1 MAVAAALASACG
13 SSSPATD
20 EVDTSSEES
29 DSTSSPSSSGSS
41 STSGTAQPG
50 STSMDAA
57 AEDAATVSGPSPD
70 SVDTG
75 DDGPQLETTS
85 SSTSDDASS
94 SDDGSTTSGTLPP
107 IELSFTDVAP
117 DVGLDHVHGILG
129 AAPDCLVDSAFGTG
143 NFCSAQWMTG
153 GFAAGDYDGDG
164 APDLYVP
171 RTHDGDLLLRNEG
184 DGTFA
189 DVTELAGL
197 GRVGS
202 GSAAWADV
210 DNDGDQDLYVTA
222 FGGTRHDLYINDG
235 FGHFT
240 EQALERGAAVA
251 TPHAHVPMGLAVG
264 DYDLDGYLDLF
275 VSEWMSDTGIGEHPS
290 HNRLLHNLGEA
301 APGHFEDVT
310 VAAGVDLDVVWVE
323 ADAQAGTWG
332 FAPAFADL
340 DGDRWPELIVTSD
353 FGCSR
358 LFWNDGDG
366 TFTDGT
372 VAAGVGLDDNGM
384 GSTLGDMDG
393 DGDLDWFVTAITD
406 FGGPLENRLYRND
419 GARSFTELAEPA
431 GVADGGWGWGATFF
445 DPDLDG
451 DLDLVMAS
459 GYYYAHWIAHP
470 NRVWLNEGDGAFG
483 SDVASQMGL
492 DLVAQ
497 SRGLLAFDY
506 DGDGDQDVLV
516 ANNAEPPA
524 LFRNDSTGP
533 HDWLR
538 VRVQG
543 TTSNADG
550 LGARVRVQTEA
561 GGPWQTREV
570 GSASHFLGQQ
580 PKPVHFGIP
589 AGPDPIHEVRVYW
602 PATDTE
608 QVLHDVARSTAL
620 VVVEE

>member
-1 MAVAAALASACG
+1 MPLRGLASVAFTAALASACG
-13 SSSPATD
+13 SPPATD
-20 EVDTSSEES
+20 EVDVSA
-29 DSTSSPSSSGSS
+29 GSAS
-41 STSGTAQPG
+41 STSGGGSGLPG
-50 STSMDAA
+50 STSTSASTADATTSGLSS
-57 AEDAATVSGPSPD
+57 DATE
-70 SVDTG
+70 TG
-75 DDGPQLETTS
+75 DDQPEPATTTS
-85 SSTSDDASS
+85 STTSNDGSS
-94 SDDGSTTSGTLPP
+94 SDDGSTTGGPLAPVA
-107 IELSFTDVAP
+107 LSFTNVAP
-117 DVGLDHVHGILG
+117 GAGLDHVHGTLG
-129 AAPDCLVDSAFGTG
+129 EAPDCLVDSTAGTG

-164 APDLYVP
+164 DPDLYVP
-171 RTHDGDLLLRNEG
+171 RTHGGDLLLRNEG

-189 DVTELAGL
+189 DATELTGL

-235 FGHFT
+235 SGHFN
-240 EQALERGAAVA
+240 EQGLERGAAVA
-251 TPHAHVPMGLAVG
+251 TGHPHVPMGIAVG

-275 VSEWMSDTGIGEHPS
+275 VTEWMSDGGVGEHPS
-290 HNRLLHNLGEA
+290 HNRLLHNLGDA

-310 VAAGVDLDVVWVE
+310 IAAGVDLDLVWVE
-323 ADAQAGTWG
+323 ADAWPGTWG

-419 GARSFTELAEPA
+419 GMRSFTELAEPA

-459 GYYYAHWIAHP
+459 GYYYAHWVAHP
-470 NRVWLNEGDGAFG
+470 NRVWLNDGDGAFG
-483 SDVASQMGL
+483 DDVAAQVGL

-516 ANNAEPPA
+516 ANNAEAPA

-550 LGARVRVQTEA
+550 LGARVRVQAEA

-589 AGPDPIHEVRVYW
+589 AGSDPIHEVRVYW

-608 QVLHDVARSTAL
+608 QVRHDVARSSTL
-620 VVVEE
+620 VIVEG